1 MKAKKSISKDIS
13 TKRLD
18 SIPEL
23 SEMIDINELKVL
35 LNDFYIMTGLGTS
48 VIDNHG
54 KVLVGIGR
62 QRICRDFHW
71 KNSACFS
78 NCRESDIRLT
88 KGLQAGKFN
97 IIKCKNNIW
106 DIATPLTVEDIHVG
120 NLFIGQF
127 LFDEEPVDEAV
138 FRKQAEE
145 FGFEEKDY
153 LEALIEVPRISRQSV
168 TNAMNLMVGFANMIS
183 CQGLNNL
190 RIARSLKE
198 KEDILRELQTSRGR
212 FKTTIYNIAEAVV
225 TVGATGVIE
234 QMNRVAE
241 QLTGWKEID
250 AVGKK
255 IDEVINLTGNNGD
268 NEKNAIG
275 GLLEG
280 LDNLSPS
287 KLQILVSRTGKKIP
301 ISFSASDIAGSNS
314 EKSGWVLVFA
324 DQTGEWEKQKASKAR
339 EERILRQRQALARL
353 SVEESINS
361 GEILAA
367 KKILVKVATET
378 IRTGRISIW
387 LFSDDETV
395 FECIELNESAEEM
408 PSADA
413 KLDPA
418 KFRRY
423 FEILKRESRINS
435 TDSLN
440 DLRLIELRD
449 NYLVPLGITSL
460 MDAGI
465 FVEGRLAGVF
475 SFEQVGE
482 RREWYADEES
492 FVSTISTLTAQVLI
506 NAKRTKTQKELK
518 ESLMQNQALID
529 SIPDLVFLFN
539 RNGVFL
545 NFHSPS
551 LNSLYVKPEQFLNKS
566 VDEAL
571 PGYLARLTRENLDR
585 LFSTGRPQIYE
596 YEMED
601 EGITRYFDSRMVLCG
616 SDKAMTI
623 VREITDQKIIQKE
636 LLLAKEKAEESD
648 KLKSAFLANMS
659 HEIRTPMNSIIGFSS
674 LLQERRLE
682 EDKKV
687 KYLDI
692 ITTNADHLLR
702 LIDDIID
709 ISKIESGDIELHH
722 EPVDIQQLF
731 EEILKMFY
739 DRKPWV
745 QIRFISGSLPLVLC
759 DRVKLAQILANLVG
773 NAIKFTNQ
781 GYVEYSVTVDND
793 FLVFSV
799 EDTGPGIP
807 ESQKDEIFNRF
818 SQGDHASATSRGGT
832 GLGLAIAKAYIE
844 KLGGSVWL
852 ESLPGKGTTFFFSV
866 PYIPTEKDIKRI
878 VKQEEIKGRRLNL
891 LVAEDDILNFLFIEE
906 IFAGMDVNIKHAK
919 NGKEAVKLCRT
930 EQFDLVLMDIKM
942 PVMNGLDAIRKIKS
956 INPNLPVIAVSAHAF
971 WSEQEKAFREGCD
984 DYITKPLRPDEL
996 KRKINNLVQFM
1007 VD

>member
-1 MKAKKSISKDIS
+1 MRDRKSITKDIS

-18 SIPEL
+18 GIPEL
-23 SEMIDINELKVL
+23 SEMIDINALKVL
-35 LNDFYIMTGLGTS
+35 LGDFYIMTGLGTS

-71 KNSACFS
+71 ENPACFS
-78 NCRESDIRLT
+78 NCKESDIRLT
-88 KGLQAGKFN
+88 KGLHAGKFN
-97 IIKCKNNIW
+97 IIKCKNSIW
-106 DIATPLTVEDIHVG
+106 DIATPIIVEEVQVG
-120 NLFIGQF
+120 NLFMGQF

-138 FRKQAEE
+138 FRKQAKE
-145 FGFEEKDY
+145 FGFEEEDY
-153 LEALIEVPRISRQSV
+153 LEALREVPRTSRQFV
-168 TNAMNLMVGFANMIS
+168 THAMNLMVGFANMIS
-183 CQGLNNL
+183 CQGLNNI
-190 RIARSLKE
+190 RIARALKE

-212 FKTTIYNIAEAVV
+212 FKTTLYNIAEAIV
-225 TVGATGVIE
+225 TVSKTGVIE

-241 QLTGWKEID
+241 QLTGWKESD
-250 AVGKK
+250 AVGRK
-255 IDEVINLTGNNGD
+255 INEVINLTGNNAD
-268 NEKNAIG
+268 NKENIICE
-275 GLLEG
+275 LLERV
-280 LDNLSPS
+280 DKLSPS
-287 KLQILVSRTGKKIP
+287 KLQILVSRTGAKIP

-314 EKSGWVLVFA
+314 EISGRVLVFD
-324 DQTGEWEKQKASKAR
+324 DQTVEWDKQKASEAR
-339 EERILRQRQALARL
+339 EERILRQRQALAKL
-353 SVEESINS
+353 SVEESVNS
-361 GEILAA
+361 GDILTA
-367 KKILVKVATET
+367 KKILVRVASEA

-387 LFSDDETV
+387 LFSGDESV
-395 FECIELNESAEEM
+395 FECVELYDSAEEKH
-408 PSADA
+408 SADV
-413 KLDPA
+413 KLDPEE
-418 KFRRY
+418 FRNF

-449 NYLVPLGITSL
+449 NYLIPLGITSL

-465 FVEGRLAGVF
+465 FIEGRLAGVF

-482 RREWYADEES
+482 RREWFADEES

-506 NAKRTKTQKELK
+506 NAKRVKTQKELK

-539 RNGVFL
+539 RDGVFM

-551 LNSLYVKPEQFLNKS
+551 INSLYVKPEQFLNKS
-566 VDEAL
+566 VDEVL
-571 PGYLARLTRENLDR
+571 PAYLAKLTHENLNR
-585 LFSTGRPQIYE
+585 LFSTGRPQVYE

-601 EGITRYFDSRMVLCG
+601 EGNIRYFDSRMVICG
-616 SDKAMTI
+616 SDNAMTI
-623 VREITDQKIIQKE
+623 VREITDQKMIQKE
-636 LLLAKEKAEESD
+636 LMYAKEKAEQSD

-674 LLQERRLE
+674 LLRERRLE
-682 EDKKV
+682 EEKKV

-709 ISKIESGDIELHH
+709 ISKIESGDIELHL

-745 QIRFISGSLPLVLC
+745 QIRFISGSLPLILC
-759 DRVKLAQILANLVG
+759 DRVKLAQILSNLVG

-781 GYVEYSVTVDND
+781 GYVEYSVKVDND

-799 EDTGPGIP
+799 EDTGPGISK
-807 ESQKDEIFNRF
+807 SQKDKIFNRF
-818 SQGDHASATSRGGT
+818 SQGDHASTASRGGT

-852 ESLPGKGTTFFFSV
+852 ESLPGKGSTFFFSV
-866 PYIPTEKDIKRI
+866 PYIPTKKDSDRI
-878 VKQEEIKGRRLNL
+878 FKQEELKGRQLRL

-906 IFAGMDVNIKHAK
+906 IFAGMDVNIKHAV
-919 NGKEAVKLCRT
+919 NGKEAVKLCKT
-930 EQFDLVLMDIKM
+930 QQFDLVLMDIKM

-956 INPNLPVIAVSAHAF
+956 INPNLPIIAVSAHAF
-971 WSEQEKAFREGCD
+971 WSEQEKAFKEGCD

-996 KRKINNLVQFM
+996 KRKVNNLVQFM
-1007 VD
+1007 GD